1 MAFGN
6 FVLTNFGQTQL
17 VKAHKGKTVHFSRM
31 ALGDGDIGSSSVYDV
46 TVLKSE
52 KLSLLIDDV
61 SITEDAARI
70 TVMLSSALVDAGF
83 NLREMGLIA
92 IDPDTSQEAVYAY
105 NRDNSAGEYIPDKNS
120 STTLREYLRVNCNVE
135 GVQTITFTPGGNP
148 LFITREELEN
158 EVTGQISNQKGI
170 AGGLALYDDLKAFME
185 SKGAVHGLAEFDVV
199 DSHVRDTTAHMTQAQ
214 KNQLAAAVPNT
225 RTVNGKALSANITL
239 SAADVGAVPT
249 SDVVTAATAN
259 KLLKLNASGQLPAPS
274 TNTTSVAGAMTVST
288 AAPSSYIG
296 DGKMWGV
303 Y

>member
-46 TVLKSE
+46 TALKSE

-70 TVMLSSALVDAGF
+70 TVMLSSALVDTGF
-83 NLREMGLIA
+83 NLREMALMA

-135 GVQTITFTPGGNP
+135 GVQTITFAPSGNP

-158 EVTGQISNQKGI
+158 EVSSQISNQKGV
-170 AGGLALYDDLKAFME
+170 AGGLALYDDLKAFMN
-185 SKGAVHGLAEFDVV
+185 SKGAVHGLAEFDVLN
-199 DSHVRDTTAHMTQAQ
+199 SHVTDTTAHITAAEHEAL
-214 KNQLAAAVPNT
+214 NAAVQ
-225 RTVNGKALSANITL
+225 SATIGSTAVTKSGTTL
-239 SAADVGAVPT
+239 
-249 SDVVTAATAN
+249 
-259 KLLKLNASGQLPAPS
+259 QLPAYP
-274 TNTTSVAGAMTVST
+274 TALPANGGTAADATAITSALTIST
-288 AAPSSYIG
+288 AAPTSTLRTG
-296 DGKMWGV
+296 TLWGV
-303 Y
+303 YG